1 MAMIEM
7 GGLAHSSTCQLIN
20 LSTHQLFSSST
31 CQLINLSTHQLINS
45 SARPPPKIQY
55 MLMRRHADDM
65 AICNVGTLAYQHVL
79 FLNLHLNTLTAEFL
93 HSLVDGLVVFGSYT
107 EFGQVERGKGIV

>member
-1 MAMIEM
+1 
-7 GGLAHSSTCQLIN
+7 
-20 LSTHQLFSSST
+20 
-31 CQLINLSTHQLINS
+31 
-45 SARPPPKIQY
+45 

-93 HSLVDGLVVFGSYT
+93 HSLINGLVVFGSNT
-107 EFGQVERGKGIV
+107 EFGQVERGKGIVGVQVVLGHGTEYHAHTRGVVGDGIYQYEGASGLVVLVGV